1 MAKFK
6 VGQQV
11 YVKGDDTPR
20 TIEWYDPK
28 KGYAISGEAIYYP
41 EEDIVAANKRKAKNS
56 VAANAV
62 TITKDS
68 RQADNWVTGKVNG
81 YYFEAKVYDEPSHY
95 GINGGRVSKL
105 WMRDVATRE
114 VVCAYDRGWS
124 VRPQT
129 PEAKEAMKEVLAKMK
144 ALLPVANS
152 VACNSRNPVVAK
164 ALNACR
170 VAKNGSF
177 FCDKRDYATIAEV
190 EDEYPGRIVKPAT
203 GGWMVFDTWTDYNT
217 WKAQNA
223 KPACRNA
230 RPAARN
236 ARLVP
241 FDRNAVQVG
250 DTVWYRGRE
259 FKYEGTRG
267 GSNVF
272 LTDAFDGEE
281 ELVSLYDKN
290 LKMKAKHAARNAT
303 EAEVAQYLSSTK
315 TKIRDE
321 VAFLKAVAAEMKAG
335 TMTPAAEKA
344 YGKVVK
350 AMASLQKAFA
360 ELA

>member
-170 VAKNGSF
+170 NATACNGSVVL
-177 FCDKRDYATIAEV
+177 Y
-190 EDEYPGRIVKPAT
+190 
-203 GGWMVFDTWTDYNT
+203 TDS
-217 WKAQNA
+217 
-223 KPACRNA
+223 
-230 RPAARN
+230 
-236 ARLVP
+236 
-241 FDRNAVQVG
+241 G
-250 DTVWYRGRE
+250 DTKRV
-259 FKYEGTRG
+259 YEGGKVT
-267 GSNVF
+267 
-272 LTDAFDGEE
+272 FDGKPYTAKALGSPQMDKAT
-281 ELVSLYDKN
+281 LVDDSGNEVVVRLMDTR
-290 LKMKAKHAARNAT
+290 LKAANAQPAARNAT